1 MNLEGRSALVTGG
14 AGGLGEAVVRLL
26 ADSGAGVV
34 VLDAAADRARELAD
48 ELGDSV
54 VAVPGDVLDE
64 ASVGEAVEAA
74 SGLGPLAVAAVVHG
88 AGVAGRTVN
97 RDGTPH
103 DLDLF
108 KRTVDLNVVGTFNV
122 VRLAAAAM
130 ADNEPDGDGQRGV
143 LVTTASIAGLEG
155 QTGQV
160 AYGSAKAGIIGMT
173 LPVARDLSPVGIRI
187 CCIAPGTMGTPL
199 MRTLPENLQE
209 KLVSS
214 VPFPRR
220 MGEPAEFAALVGHIV
235 ANPYLNGEVVR
246 LDGAL
251 RFPPK

>member
-1 MNLEGRSALVTGG
+1 MNLNGRSTLVTGG
-14 AGGLGEAVVRLL
+14 AGGLGEAVVRLF
-26 ADSGAGVV
+26 AAAGASVV
-34 VLDAAADRARELAD
+34 IFDAAADRARQLAD

-54 VAVPGDVLDE
+54 LAVAGDVLSE
-64 ASVGEAVEAA
+64 ISVGEAVEVAT
-74 SGLGPLAVAAVVHG
+74 GLGELSAVAIVHG

-108 KRTVDLNVVGTFNV
+108 QRTINLNIVGTFNV
-122 VRLAAAAM
+122 VRLAAVAM
-130 ADNEPDGDGQRGV
+130 AGNEPDEHGQCGV
-143 LVTTASIAGLEG
+143 FINTASIAGLEG

-173 LPVARDLSPVGIRI
+173 LPVARDLSPMGIRI
-187 CCIAPGTMGTPL
+187 NTIAPGTMGTPL
-199 MRTLPENLQE
+199 MRSMPEEMQE
-209 KLVSS
+209 KLVSTI
-214 VPFPRR
+214 PFPRR

-235 ANPYLNGEVVR
+235 ENPYLNGEVIR